1 MDHFYMNPC
10 FGENWFTYQDM
21 YSAMV
26 KRFPSGSHFV
36 EIGAW
41 KGRSAAY
48 MGVEIINSGKNIL
61 FDTIDTFQGSIE
73 HQDND
78 VIVQRKLFDVFS
90 ENTKPVAHAI
100 RPVVNDSVTA
110 ASTYA
115 DASIDF
121 VFIDGDHTYVGVKK
135 DIIAWLPKVK
145 PGGII
150 AGHDYASWFP
160 DTMRGI
166 EECFPG
172 RNVKSPWID
181 DQSWLVQL

>member
-1 MDHFYMNPC
+1 MDHFYMLPS
-10 FGENWFTYQDM
+10 FGEDWFTYKEM

-41 KGRSAAY
+41 KGKSAAY
-48 MGVEIINSGKNIL
+48 MGVEIVNSGKNIR
-61 FDTIDTFQGSIE
+61 FDTVDTFQGSVE
-73 HQDND
+73 HQQNE
-78 VIVQRKLFDVFS
+78 VILQKRLFDVFS
-90 ENTKPVAHAI
+90 ENIKPVAHVVN
-100 RPVVNDSVTA
+100 PVVSDSVAAA
-110 ASTYA
+110 ASYA
-115 DASIDF
+115 DASLDF
-121 VFIDGDHTYVGVKK
+121 VFIDGDHSYEGVKK

-172 RNVKSPWID
+172 KNVKSPWID